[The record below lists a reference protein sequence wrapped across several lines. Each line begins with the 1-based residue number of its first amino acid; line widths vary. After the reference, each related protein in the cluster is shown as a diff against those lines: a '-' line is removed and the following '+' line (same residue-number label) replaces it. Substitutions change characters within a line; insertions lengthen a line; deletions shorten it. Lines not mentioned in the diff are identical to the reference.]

1 MTYHTDAWSA
11 GARGAV
17 TKWWICR
24 TTGFAACTR
33 GPARMIAFV
42 DLALALMPP
51 RGRNDDPA
59 FGNYVDLKS
68 EWKRQLEEIV
78 GAMLALKPLCQT
90 CQAPIGMQWCE
101 ASGFVSGVASTQ
113 ALTQCPR

>member
-1 MTYHTDAWSA
+1 MVSAGLSGLHEVVWMTYHTDAWSA

-59 FGNYVDLKS
+59 F
-68 EWKRQLEEIV
+68 
-78 GAMLALKPLCQT
+78 PT
-90 CQAPIGMQWCE
+90 
-101 ASGFVSGVASTQ
+101 
-113 ALTQCPR
+113 